1 MAALSAM
8 VSLEIPQVN
17 IMTKMDLLSPK
28 AKKEIEK
35 YGQSTSASFQKK
47 IKTPQNWLFT
57 TILNTVRKQN
67 QANVEI
73 NLEK

>member
-17 IMTKMDLLSPK
+17 IMTKMDLLSAK

-35 YGQSTSASFQKK
+35 SVFDLIQLDS
-47 IKTPQNWLFT
+47 
-57 TILNTVRKQN
+57 
-67 QANVEI
+67 
-73 NLEK
+73 

>member
-8 VSLEIPQVN
+8 VSLEIPTVN

-35 YGQSTSASFQKK
+35 
-47 IKTPQNWLFT
+47 
-57 TILNTVRKQN
+57 
-67 QANVEI
+67 
-73 NLEK
+73 